1 MLSISLCVRQLEGQ
15 RKKNQEPK
23 SQVEPLPPEPPMALA
38 ADTEGLDFH
47 ISPLLKTGGLQ
58 AQIRSSLNDLIR
70 STKGET
76 IIKLRAFVAG
86 AGDARRV
93 QAETAAIFT
102 EHKLPLPVLSIIQ
115 VGGLGQEA
123 AQVVIEAVV
132 ATRRSVNPN
141 GLAFLVGQTGNSFSD
156 AVARLKQNVA
166 RIGVAP
172 EHVVSCTCF
181 TSRIEDYEATR
192 GAVQARF
199 PQTAIT
205 VVQAVRDPLND
216 VSTCQAV
223 GQLTEPPAQGPVVL
237 LPNERAV
244 LVNSHELVFT
254 GLQLT
259 FGSFLDDAHES
270 FSRLQ
275 RVATAVAAEEVPV
288 EVNAFSINAYAGSA
302 LQKSTAVPPS
312 TFTAQTVEGL
322 TSVDAS
328 GGLEAVLAPHV
339 ASEVVIMR

>member
-1 MLSISLCVRQLEGQ
+1 MLSLCSSVRELHAQ

-23 SQVEPLPPEPPMALA
+23 SQVMPLPPEPPMALA

-47 ISPLLKTGGLQ
+47 ISPLLKTGGLA
-58 AQIRSSLNDLIR
+58 AQIRLSLNNLIHDTR
-70 STKGET
+70 GET

-93 QAETAAIFT
+93 QAETTAIFSD
-102 EHKLPLPVLSIIQ
+102 HKLPLPVVSILQ
-115 VGGLGQEA
+115 VGGLGQEG

-132 ATRRSVNPN
+132 ATRRRENPN
-141 GLAFLVGQTGNSFSD
+141 GLAFLVGQSGGSLGA
-156 AVARLKQNVA
+156 AVEQLKGSVG

-172 EHVVSCTCF
+172 DRVVSCTCF

-192 GAVQARF
+192 GEIARAF
-199 PQTAIT
+199 PHTAIT
-205 VVQAVRDPLND
+205 VVQAVRDPLTD
-216 VSTCQAV
+216 ASTCQAV
-223 GQLTEPPAQGPVVL
+223 AQLTEAPAEGPVVL
-237 LPNERAV
+237 VRKERAV
-244 LVNSHELVFT
+244 LVHSQELVFT

-275 RVATAVAAEEVPV
+275 RVASAVASDEAPI
-288 EVNAFSINAYAGSA
+288 EVNAFSINAYASSA

-312 TFTAQTVEGL
+312 TFTAQTIEGL
-322 TSVDAS
+322 PAVDAS

-339 ASEVVIMR
+339 APQVVLTR